1 MFPTGAATGL
11 LLRTFHLALRHLVG
25 PHADARLA
33 VVGQSRGTLVPT
45 GFAVPA
51 VPEYVAFR
59 LVCEDTVQ
67 SRAVMGANGRLW
79 ESNTHK
85 CNGSGESYNKGQE
98 LGKQQTQM

>member
-1 MFPTGAATGL
+1 MFPTGAATVS

-33 VVGQSRGTLVPT
+33 VVGQSRGTLVST

-59 LVCEDTVQ
+59 LVSEDTVQ
-67 SRAVMGANGRLW
+67 PRAVSGANGGL
-79 ESNTHK
+79 
-85 CNGSGESYNKGQE
+85 
-98 LGKQQTQM
+98 